1 MNCGVLMMTKA
12 KKNNDTIGLVLMDE
26 VDRTGKPKKREVKLA
41 DFYAGI
47 GKKKVDGRDKND
59 KK

>member
-1 MNCGVLMMTKA
+1 MMTKA